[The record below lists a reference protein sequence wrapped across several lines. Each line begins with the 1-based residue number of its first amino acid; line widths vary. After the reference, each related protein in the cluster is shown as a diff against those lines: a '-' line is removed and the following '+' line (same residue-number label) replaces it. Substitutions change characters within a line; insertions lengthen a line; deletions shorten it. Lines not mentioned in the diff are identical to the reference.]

1 MARVSQLARGA
12 QPEGGRE
19 LQERV
24 VKINRVAK
32 VVKGGRRFSF
42 TALVVVGD
50 EVDHVGVGYGK
61 ANEVPS
67 AIAKAVEDAKK
78 NLFQIPK
85 YKTTITH
92 QVMGRY
98 GAGQVLLKPAS
109 EGTGVIAGAGVR
121 AVLELGGVRDILAK
135 SLGTANPINLL
146 MATVEGLKSLKR
158 PEEVARLRGKRIDE
172 VIKPHSARRH
182 EQPEAAPEAA
192 AVVAEPAAEPATP
205 AGRRAGQAEAFVQG
219 GGQAGRRQARPQA
232 ALQAGRQGRA
242 CGAGRAGRGCRRRHG
257 AAGRGRRDCA
267 GRRTVGCQRAGRRGR
282 RRRVPGGDRVMAKL
296 RITQIRGTIRT
307 RPEHRGTLRALGLRR
322 INASRVHEDSPVL
335 QGMLRRVASMVR
347 VEEVG
352 D

>member
-1 MARVSQLARGA
+1 VARTSQLARGP

-61 ANEVPS
+61 ANEVPL
-67 AIAKAVEDAKK
+67 AISKAVEDAKK

-92 QVMGRY
+92 QVTGRY
-98 GAGQVLLKPAS
+98 GAGRVLLKPAS

-146 MATVEGLKSLKR
+146 MATVTGLKDLKR
-158 PEEVARLRGKRIDE
+158 PEEVARLRGKQVHE
-172 VIKPHSARRH
+172 VIKPHAQVRA
-182 EQPEAAPEAA
+182 ELAEAEAAAAPEVAEAAPAAEPAVAPPKPKRKPSRKARAKAAAAAEAEAA
-192 AVVAEPAAEPATP
+192 PAEEPAAEAPVAEEPAAEAEKPATEEPAGEAEEPVAEPAEPAAEE
-205 AGRRAGQAEAFVQG
+205 AES
-219 GGQAGRRQARPQA
+219 
-232 ALQAGRQGRA
+232 
-242 CGAGRAGRGCRRRHG
+242 
-257 AAGRGRRDCA
+257 
-267 GRRTVGCQRAGRRGR
+267 
-282 RRRVPGGDRVMAKL
+282 
-296 RITQIRGTIRT
+296 
-307 RPEHRGTLRALGLRR
+307 E
-322 INASRVHEDSPVL
+322 
-335 QGMLRRVASMVR
+335 
-347 VEEVG
+347 
-352 D
+352 

>member
-1 MARVSQLARGA
+1 MARTSQLARGP

-61 ANEVPS
+61 ANEVPL
-67 AIAKAVEDAKK
+67 AISKAVEDAKK

-92 QVMGRY
+92 QVTGRY
-98 GAGQVLLKPAS
+98 GAGRVLLKPAS

-146 MATVEGLKSLKR
+146 MATVTGLKDLKR
-158 PEEVARLRGKRIDE
+158 PEEVARLRGKQVHE
-172 VIKPHSARRH
+172 VIKPHAQVRA
-182 EQPEAAPEAA
+182 ELAEAEAAAAPEVAEAAPAAEPAVAPPKPKRKPSRKARAKAAAAAEAEAA
-192 AVVAEPAAEPATP
+192 PAEEPAAEAPVAEEPAAEEPAAEAEKPAGEAEEPVAEPAEPAAEE
-205 AGRRAGQAEAFVQG
+205 AES
-219 GGQAGRRQARPQA
+219 
-232 ALQAGRQGRA
+232 
-242 CGAGRAGRGCRRRHG
+242 
-257 AAGRGRRDCA
+257 
-267 GRRTVGCQRAGRRGR
+267 
-282 RRRVPGGDRVMAKL
+282 
-296 RITQIRGTIRT
+296 
-307 RPEHRGTLRALGLRR
+307 E
-322 INASRVHEDSPVL
+322 
-335 QGMLRRVASMVR
+335 
-347 VEEVG
+347 
-352 D
+352 